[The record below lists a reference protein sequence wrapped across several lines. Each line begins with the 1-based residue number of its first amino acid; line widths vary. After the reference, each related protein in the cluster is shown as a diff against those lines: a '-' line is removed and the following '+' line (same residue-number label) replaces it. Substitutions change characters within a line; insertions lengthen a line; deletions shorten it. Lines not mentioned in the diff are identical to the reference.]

1 MMFLRLQGISHS
13 RSFFF
18 FNKSCGRMNLQF
30 VYSDVRRMCSGLILH
45 LTFKE
50 VRSCGVIVNCSEANN
65 YCSWQKPQ
73 FESKPIQLPLSFG
86 VTMASYRQ
94 LSAVGNRDTK
104 THKRNLC
111 TGCFFTTIYNFL
123 SAFEMCAIVSSFRRT
138 ISMKSF
144 TCLIFLVPS
153 LLLALPTVIIA
164 SFTT

>member
-50 VRSCGVIVNCSEANN
+50 VRSCGVIVNCGEANN
-65 YCSWQKPQ
+65 YYSWQKPQ
-73 FESKPIQLPLSFG
+73 FESKPIQLPVSW
-86 VTMASYRQ
+86 Q

-153 LLLALPTVIIA
+153 LLLALPTVIA
-164 SFTT
+164 SPQ